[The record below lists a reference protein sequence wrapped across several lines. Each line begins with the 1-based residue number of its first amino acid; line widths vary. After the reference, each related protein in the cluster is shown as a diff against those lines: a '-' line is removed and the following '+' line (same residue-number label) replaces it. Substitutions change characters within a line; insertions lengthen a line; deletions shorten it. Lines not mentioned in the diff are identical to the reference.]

1 MARTTLKLVAATTAL
16 LLFVGSLA
24 EARHCGPRR
33 HHRHHC
39 CAVSTASWGS
49 CCTAWGDGAPADT
62 MSSDVAPPPD
72 GVMTPGSRQNSGTYS
87 AGRPTYEDFPQ
98 APPPAPPMNQQRGSS
113 QGTQG
118 VQGPQGTTPTAP
130 IVPNG
135 NRNDNKQNNQQVP
148 AAPLPA
154 GSLNQQGSAT
164 IPTQPGK
171 IEAQENADVNAATR
185 NAPSND

>member
-87 AGRPTYEDFPQ
+87 AGRPTYEDIPQ
-98 APPPAPPMNQQRGSS
+98 APPPTQQMKQQRGSS
-113 QGTQG
+113 
-118 VQGPQGTTPTAP
+118 PATTAPAP

-148 AAPLPA
+148 APPAPA
-154 GSLNQQGSAT
+154 GSLKQQGNAT
-164 IPTQPGK
+164 IPARPGQIETQ
-171 IEAQENADVNAATR
+171 EDTDVNAATR